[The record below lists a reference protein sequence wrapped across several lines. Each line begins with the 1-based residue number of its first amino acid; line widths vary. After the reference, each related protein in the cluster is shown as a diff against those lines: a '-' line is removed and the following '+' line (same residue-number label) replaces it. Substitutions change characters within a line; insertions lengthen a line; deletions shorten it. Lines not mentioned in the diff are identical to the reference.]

1 MSKPEV
7 ATADQ
12 CNLIA
17 TGFEGKLGKR
27 FLAGVKTM
35 TLGPPLPQV
44 GQGARNWF
52 LSSGHFSPSNWLP
65 ARWSSAPEI

>member
-17 TGFEGKLGKR
+17 TGFEGKQWKR
-27 FLAGVKTM
+27 FLAGVMTI

-52 LSSGHFSPSNWLP
+52 FSSVHF
-65 ARWSSAPEI
+65 